1 LKVCLITFEYPP
13 FFIGGGGVYAHK
25 ISKALVEL
33 GVEMHVITHSNCLK
47 SLTEEE
53 GGLVIYRVPIVHRP
67 LTSFASFSIS
77 LLQAY
82 KYISKKVGG
91 FDVIHGNGVDDFV
104 LGRKLASSPRVVTIH
119 HLVSSLTKGRSL
131 LFRVRNLSGE
141 LGMTPMLE
149 GRVIERADRI
159 IAVSEFTR
167 RALLA
172 KFSKTTSKVEVI
184 QNGIDLDGFNIPYAE
199 CESVRE
205 SLKLHDSFVYLWV
218 GRVDDERKDL
228 SLLLHAFRLLN
239 GEIPNTKLLIAGLG
253 NQGRAWALAQS
264 LGISKDVLILGFV
277 PDAFLRKLYCACN
290 VFVST
295 STLEGFGMTI
305 VEGMAAGKPIL
316 APKVGG
322 IPEIVRDG
330 VNGRLFVERD
340 PLVVSKM
347 MRFYY
352 DNRDLA
358 DNVGRVNKQYVKE
371 EFSWAKAA
379 SRTLRV
385 YSEACDRVE

>member
-1 LKVCLITFEYPP
+1 
-13 FFIGGGGVYAHK
+13 
-25 ISKALVEL
+25 
-33 GVEMHVITHSNCLK
+33 
-47 SLTEEE
+47 LTEDE
-53 GGLVIYRVPIVHRP
+53 GGLVIHRIPIVYRP
-67 LTSFASFSIS
+67 LTAFGSFSIS
-77 LLQAY
+77 LLEAY
-82 KYISKKVGG
+82 KSISKKVGG
-91 FDVIHGNGVDDFV
+91 FDVIHGNGVSDFV
-104 LGRKLASSPRVVTIH
+104 LGRGIVSSPRVVTIH
-119 HLVSSLTKGRSL
+119 HLASSLTKGKSL
-131 LFRVRNLSGE
+131 LFRVNNLSGE
-141 LGMTPMLE
+141 VGITPTLE
-149 GRVIERADRI
+149 DRVIKRADRI

-172 KFSKTTSKVEVI
+172 KFGKIASQVEVI
-184 QNGIDLDGFNIPYAE
+184 HHGIDLDDFNIPYKE

-205 SLKLHDSFVYLWV
+205 SLRLHGSFVYLWV
-218 GRVDDERKDL
+218 GRVDDERKDI

-239 GEIPNTKLLIAGLG
+239 GEVPNTKLLIAGLG
-253 NQGRAWALAQS
+253 NQERARALAQS

-277 PDAFLRKLYCACN
+277 PDDFLRKLYCACN
-290 VFVST
+290 VYVST
-295 STLEGFGMTI
+295 SILEGFGMTI

-322 IPEIVRDG
+322 IPEIIRDG

-385 YSEACDRVE
+385 YSEACNEVE